1 MARQLT
7 VKDAYQIM
15 NALVKEATGQQSTIQ
30 TEDLSA
36 YVSAG
41 ETVLATGKE
50 NTLKA
55 LSMVLGRTIIAIR
68 PYRAQF
74 NLIQYRPQPGEPL

>member
-1 MARQLT
+1 MARLLT

-15 NALVKEATGQQSTIQ
+15 NALVKEATGQESTIQ
-30 TEDLSA
+30 TEDLSG

-55 LSMVLGRTIIAIR
+55 LSMVLGMSTRLSWVTMPMALAR
-68 PYRAQF
+68 
-74 NLIQYRPQPGEPL
+74 